1 MEKLNYYARANA
13 KVKLL
18 EFICRKH
25 GINLDQEPIYLKYLN
40 GKVRKKADISEDIK

>member
-1 MEKLNYYARANA
+1 MQKLNYYARANA

-25 GINLDQEPIYLKYLN
+25 GINLDKEPIYLKYLS
-40 GKVRKKADISEDIK
+40 GKVRNTNDIRDELK

>member
-1 MEKLNYYARANA
+1 MQKLNYYARANA

-25 GINLDQEPIYLKYLN
+25 GINLDQEPIYLKYLS
-40 GKVRKKADISEDIK
+40 GKVRKTKDIRDELK